1 MKLRITSIPNLI
13 SFLKRMKTVDRSVIL
28 ELNGD
33 KLFSKVHTADKSVM
47 KYSSVV
53 FSDVLEGEIDW
64 KAVNADRIKIGII
77 DITRLIEAF
86 KHFRPEEEVHIELSL
101 ATSGDSCVANEIK
114 LVSSSLNIKL
124 RCADLTLLSYVEDSI
139 LNLVHSKEE
148 WEANFRIYQ
157 SDFSTIISLCG
168 LETNSEE
175 ILCFDVKEK
184 NVHAIGESFNYK
196 LNIGSSE
203 IIFENPET
211 TSSPNIYKNQL
222 SYMEQETCQ
231 VYVHENRLVL
241 VSEQSSTSI
250 AIGLVEK

>member
-13 SFLKRMKTVDRSVIL
+13 SFLKRLKTVDRSVIL
-28 ELNGD
+28 ELTGD
-33 KLFSKVHTADKSVM
+33 KLFSKVHTPDKSVM

-53 FSDVLEGEIDW
+53 FNDVLEGEIDW
-64 KAVNADRIKIGII
+64 KIVNADRIKIGIV
-77 DITRLIEAF
+77 DAGRLIEAF
-86 KHFRPEEEVHIELSL
+86 KHFRPEEEVNLELSL
-101 ATSGDSCVANEIK
+101 TKSGDSCIANEIK

-124 RCADLTLLSYVEDSI
+124 RCADLSLLSYVEDNI
-139 LNLVHSKEE
+139 LNIVHSKEDCD
-148 WEANFRIYQ
+148 ANFRIYQ

-175 ILCFDVKEK
+175 ILCFEVKDK

-203 IIFENPET
+203 IIFESSDS

-231 VYVHENRLVL
+231 VYIHENRLVL

>member
-1 MKLRITSIPNLI
+1 M
-13 SFLKRMKTVDRSVIL
+13 
-28 ELNGD
+28 
-33 KLFSKVHTADKSVM
+33 
-47 KYSSVV
+47 
-53 FSDVLEGEIDW
+53 
-64 KAVNADRIKIGII
+64 
-77 DITRLIEAF
+77 
-86 KHFRPEEEVHIELSL
+86 ELSL
-101 ATSGDSCVANEIK
+101 ATSDGSCVANEIK
-114 LVSSSLNIKL
+114 LVSASLNIKL
-124 RCADLTLLSYVEDSI
+124 RCADLSLLSYVEDNI
-139 LNLVHSKEE
+139 LGMVHSKEDYE
-148 WEANFRIYQ
+148 VNFRIYQ

-175 ILCFDVKEK
+175 ILCFEVKEK

-203 IIFENPET
+203 IIFENSDSD
-211 TSSPNIYKNQL
+211 SSPNIYKNQL